1 MPIPWL
7 RVLDAVLSL
16 SEVARRVNRPA
27 PTALANPADAGTTA
41 SGAPGAIE
49 ARLAGVVVA
58 ALKEAFDR
66 DHQRLQL
73 ERDHRD
79 AERKRA
85 ERTLRLELL
94 RQTGDREVARQRMVA
109 GIAVATWL
117 AALLFA
123 GLVTTTVPAR
133 IVLGG
138 GTALL
143 LASLA
148 SAMLAQARVAEAL
161 GHIDDDRDDRTIHPA
176 GGAAGA
182 AAPWLLVAGLATI
195 AVGVLIR

>member
-1 MPIPWL
+1 
-7 RVLDAVLSL
+7 A
-16 SEVARRVNRPA
+16 PA
-27 PTALANPADAGTTA
+27 
-41 SGAPGAIE
+41 AIE
-49 ARLAGVVVA
+49 ARLAGVVDA
-58 ALKEAFDR
+58 ALQEAIDR

-73 ERDHRD
+73 EREHRD
-79 AERKRA
+79 AERTRA
-85 ERTLRLELL
+85 ERILRLELL

-143 LASLA
+143 LAALA
-148 SAMLAQARVAEAL
+148 SAMLAQARVADAL
-161 GHIDDDRDDRTIHPA
+161 GHLDQDREDRTIHPT
-176 GGAAGA
+176 GGAAGV

-195 AVGVLIR
+195 AIGVLIR